1 MMILVI
7 FWIFLLTSILGLCCV
22 SALSG
27 AADRIRKDEN
37 YSFKKLY
44 EGREQQKI

>member
-1 MMILVI
+1 MSLVI
-7 FWIFLLTSILGLCCV
+7 FWIFLWTSILGLCCA

-27 AADRIRKDEN
+27 AAERIREDEK

-44 EGREQQKI
+44 EGREQQKV